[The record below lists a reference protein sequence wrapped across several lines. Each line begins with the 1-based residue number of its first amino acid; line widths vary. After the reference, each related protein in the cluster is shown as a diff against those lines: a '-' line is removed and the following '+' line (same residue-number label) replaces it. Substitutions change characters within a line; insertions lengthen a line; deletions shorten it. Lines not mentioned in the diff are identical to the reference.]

1 MPEARRQ
8 DMRIVL
14 WVATGIALFPL
25 AVCAIPR
32 FSHYVDIMIFVGIF
46 SLVTIGLSLVMGY
59 AGQVSL
65 GQAAFFGLGA
75 YVSAILSGKYGWSPW
90 AALPV
95 GLALTGV
102 IAFAVGVPSLRLKG
116 HYLAMA
122 TLGFGVILFV
132 VFNEEIDLTG
142 GPSGFADIPGI
153 GIGSWQID
161 TPVRYY
167 YFVWAI
173 VIGILVFSIN
183 IIHSRVGRALRSIHG
198 SEIAA
203 NAMGVSASSYKIRV
217 FVISAVYA
225 SLGGSLYT
233 HYMTFLSP
241 SSFDLFWSIKFLM
254 MVVVGGM
261 TSIWGALLGT
271 CLLTYLSNEWL
282 HMFHDF
288 DVLVYG
294 LTLLLIIMFLPK
306 GLIGVLRKTRY

>member
-1 MPEARRQ
+1 MTAAQ
-8 DMRIVL
+8 KKDMRVL
-14 WVATGIALFPL
+14 LCTGAGIALFPAL
-25 AVCAIPR
+25 VLNVG
-32 FSHYVDIMIFVGIF
+32 SVGHYVDIMVFVGIF
-46 SLVTIGLSLVMGY
+46 SLVNIGLSLVMGY

-75 YVSAILSGKYGWSPW
+75 YVSAILTGKFGWSPW
-90 AALPV
+90 PALCV
-95 GLALTGV
+95 GMVLTGAV
-102 IAFAVGVPSLRLKG
+102 AFAVGVPSLKLKG

-122 TLGFGVILFV
+122 TLGIGVILFV
-132 VFNEEIDLTG
+132 VFNEEVSLTG

-153 GIGSWQID
+153 SVGPWKMN
-161 TPVRYY
+161 TALKYY
-167 YFVWAI
+167 YFVWFF
-173 VIGILVFSIN
+173 VFVVLLFSLN
-183 IIHSRVGRALRSIHG
+183 VIHSRVGRALRSIHG
-198 SEIAA
+198 SEVAA
-203 NAMGVSASSYKIRV
+203 NAMGVPTPSYKTRI
-217 FVISAVYA
+217 FVVSAVFA
-225 SLGGSLYT
+225 SLAGSLYT

-294 LTLLLIIMFLPK
+294 LILLLIIMFLPK
-306 GLIGVLRKTRY
+306 GLVSVFRKP